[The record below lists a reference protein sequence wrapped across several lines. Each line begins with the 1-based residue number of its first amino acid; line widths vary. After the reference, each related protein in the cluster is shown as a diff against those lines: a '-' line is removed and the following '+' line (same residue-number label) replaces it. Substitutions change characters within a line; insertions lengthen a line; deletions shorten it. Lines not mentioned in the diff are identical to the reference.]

1 MVTTIV
7 ILVCVVIVLGVAM
20 VYVNRDANI
29 KIEKWKEQYFEE
41 KRKRKQV
48 EEQVEKL
55 EYKFK
60 LYEESHNE
68 KVESLLAD
76 LEVAENKYK
85 QLQER
90 ACEADIKNQKKA
102 LKEVKA

>member
-29 KIEKWKEQYFEE
+29 KIEKWKEMYFEE

-48 EEQVEKL
+48 EEQVEKS
-55 EYKFK
+55 EYKLK

-76 LEVAENKYK
+76 LDIAEKKYK

-90 ACEADIKNQKKA
+90 ACEVDIKNQKKA